1 MTIMKLHPNIFALGL
16 ISLLSLSMSQNE
28 IKPVLAKQ
36 PIVRCLPDT
45 TKETAIIKT
54 TKGKAIRTGT
64 RLNIKT
70 RRGKIVFQNTCNS
83 EYVFTNAYELVAYF
97 ADIKYFLVSNIS
109 VEYNEYTL
117 INAETGA
124 KTRLYGFPVFSPD
137 RQRFTAM
144 VVDGLNGLT
153 SIEIYHL
160 TATGL
165 QQEYQNTMVQNPM
178 QPRWKDNNTIEFQ
191 RTLTL
196 SGSSIPAV
204 LQLKKGIW
212 ELP

>member
-1 MTIMKLHPNIFALGL
+1 MIVMKIHSTIFALGL
-16 ISLLSLSMSQNE
+16 ISLLSLSISQSE
-28 IKPVLAKQ
+28 IKPVSAKQ
-36 PIVRCLPDT
+36 SVIRCLTDT
-45 TKETAIIKT
+45 TEETAIIKA
-54 TKGKAIRTGT
+54 TKGKAIRRGT

-70 RRGKIVFQNTCNS
+70 NRGQVVFQNTCNS
-83 EYVFTNAYELVAYF
+83 EYVLTSAYELVAYF
-97 ADIKYFLVSNIS
+97 ADANYFLVRNVS

-117 INAETGA
+117 INAKTAA
-124 KTRLYGFPVFSPD
+124 KTKLYGFPVFSPD

-160 TATGL
+160 TANGL
-165 QQEYQNTMVQNPM
+165 QQEYQNTIVQNPM
-178 QPRWKDNNTIEFQ
+178 QPRWKNNGTIEFQ

-212 ELP
+212 ELT